1 MMVCFSRTQ
10 DETEF
15 KVEVEAIGH
24 VRHKNQ
30 VYLLGYRNEGTHR
43 YSISLCSNI
52 HNNVF
57 TMNYAMC
64 VYFIIQD
71 IIL

>member
-30 VYLLGYRNEGTHR
+30 VYLLGYRIEGTHR
-43 YSISLCSNI
+43 LL
-52 HNNVF
+52 V
-57 TMNYAMC
+57 
-64 VYFIIQD
+64 
-71 IIL
+71 